1 MLGAPRSDS
10 GQGLI
15 PRSITKVRPQTSS
28 LQVIDYA
35 EWNRLCLNLLCHA
48 LLGTQLLETRARLR
62 AQDWAYSIEL
72 SVLEVYND
80 RLRDLLDA
88 GSKEVTDMNAIRHEF
103 GGAKPTP

>member
-1 MLGAPRSDS
+1 M
-10 GQGLI
+10 
-15 PRSITKVRPQTSS
+15 
-28 LQVIDYA
+28 
-35 EWNRLCLNLLCHA
+35 
-48 LLGTQLLETRARLR
+48 R

-103 GGAKPTP
+103 GGAKPSTPGLAGSGCGPREHK